1 MTDQGP
7 LPKADAGEPARV
19 HTEIVVVRHGETV
32 WNSERRMQGQKNSA
46 LSARGL
52 AQARALG
59 ARMLAEHFDHLYSSD
74 LDRAYQTA
82 QAIATVTGHEIKVD
96 PRLRE
101 RGFGIFE
108 GLNREEMQQRYPAEY
123 ARFRDRDPD
132 YIVPGGES
140 PRQFYE
146 RSMAC
151 FADISA
157 RHAGSRIVIV
167 AHGLL
172 LDSLYRAAHDLDLL
186 APRGLDLI
194 NASLN
199 TFRHG
204 GGRWQMLA
212 WGDSAHLENVTV
224 FQEA

>member
-1 MTDQGP
+1 MSEPLDQ
-7 LPKADAGEPARV
+7 EPASQSSV
-19 HTEIVVVRHGETV
+19 PAHTEVVVVRHGETV

-46 LSARGL
+46 LSDRGR

-59 ARMLAEHFDHLYSSD
+59 ERMRSEPFDFLYSSD
-74 LDRAYQTA
+74 LVRAHETA
-82 QAIATVTGHEIKVD
+82 QAIAAITGHEIRID

-108 GLNREEMQQRYPAEY
+108 GLTRAEMESRYPAQYE
-123 ARFRDRDPD
+123 RFRLRDPD
-132 YIVPGGES
+132 YTIPGGES
-140 PRQFYE
+140 PRAFYE

-151 FADISA
+151 FLDLTK
-157 RHAGSRIVIV
+157 RHHGRRIVVV

-172 LDSLYRAAHDLDLL
+172 LDSLYRAAHDLDLM

-199 TFRHG
+199 TFRHHE
-204 GGRWQMLA
+204 GRWHMLA
-212 WGDSAHLENVTV
+212 WGDRAHLENITV
-224 FQEA
+224 FQEG